1 MNHKTTFTFK
11 GEGHQQ
17 PGHSPSDLFI
27 SLELVPPAPSSQDYY
42 INSRYQLNH
51 KNSYRDLYY
60 YHAIT
65 LQEAIECKPVK
76 VPLLNG
82 SSIMLPMD

>member
-1 MNHKTTFTFK
+1 MNHQTTFTFK

-17 PGHSPSDLFI
+17 PGHKPSDLFVC
-27 SLELVPPAPSSQDYY
+27 LELVPPNPSSRDYY
-42 INSRYQLNH
+42 INSRYTLNH
-51 KNSYRDLYY
+51 KNSFKDLYY

-76 VPLLNG
+76 VPLLSG
-82 SSIMLPMD
+82 ESIMLPVD